1 MVLIIDSWKGSE
13 NLINNGVLISNRGG
27 GGEGREGAGKIGI
40 IYKVK
45 NTQHEMQELYSLYL
59 P

>member
-27 GGEGREGAGKIGI
+27 ERVGRELEK
-40 IYKVK
+40 
-45 NTQHEMQELYSLYL
+45 
-59 P
+59 

>member
-27 GGEGREGAGKIGI
+27 GGGERVGRELEK
-40 IYKVK
+40 
-45 NTQHEMQELYSLYL
+45 
-59 P
+59 

>member
-27 GGEGREGAGKIGI
+27 GWERVGRELEK
-40 IYKVK
+40 
-45 NTQHEMQELYSLYL
+45 
-59 P
+59 

>member
-27 GGEGREGAGKIGI
+27 GGGGGSGGSW
-40 IYKVK
+40 K
-45 NTQHEMQELYSLYL
+45 NRNYL
-59 P
+59 QSEEHTT